1 MWTAADTFIEERA
14 VTDDRIVVCDLL
26 VRGILGT
33 NDSERVNPQDIL
45 IQLTLYADLS
55 KAGRTDQLA
64 DTVNYRTVTKEVI
77 AHAEKSARFTV
88 EALAADLAAICL
100 RHPGVLKV
108 RVRVEKPGA
117 LRYARSVGVEIEREA
132 GGVG

>member
-1 MWTAADTFIEERA
+1 
-14 VTDDRIVVCDLL
+14 VTEDRIEIRDLL

-33 NDSERVNPQDIL
+33 NDWERDTPQDIL

-55 KAGRTDQLA
+55 KAGQSDSIE

-77 AHAEKSARFTV
+77 AHAESSARFTV
-88 EALAADLAAICL
+88 EALAADLAASCL
-100 RHPGVLKV
+100 RHPGVRRV

-117 LRYARSVGVEIEREA
+117 LRFSRSAGVEIERRS
-132 GGVG
+132 GDG